1 MYDIIT
7 FGGAV
12 VDTFVYTGIPERGNS
27 MCYTVGTKIEVQ
39 DLAFSTGGGATN
51 TATSFSRLGLKTG
64 TIIKLGNDLNAKL
77 ILDILKKEKISFLG
91 KQEEGLTDYSV
102 ILDSKEHNRT
112 VLTYKEK
119 SNSISFNELNLKKLK
134 TKWFYFSAMDN
145 KSLETQKKLAVWAS
159 RNGVNIAYNP
169 SAYLTRR
176 GPSCIKEILEN
187 TKILILNDEEA
198 RHLVPTGDLFGGL
211 HRFGPEIVCITFGP
225 KGNSVSDRKE
235 LFSSLPNN
243 IKVKERTG
251 AGDAFASGFVTGMIK
266 FNDTKKAIL
275 MGSLNA
281 ESVIQKRGAKV
292 GLLTWKEMGY
302 QLSHNKVK
310 IVEKAI

>member
-12 VDTFVYTGIPERGNS
+12 IDAFIYTGVPEKGKD
-27 MCYTVGTKIEVQ
+27 MCYTVGTKIEVRN
-39 DLAFSTGGGATN
+39 LAFSTGGGGTN

-64 TIIKLGNDLNAKL
+64 AIIKLGDDLNAKL
-77 ILDILKKEKISFLG
+77 ILDALKKEKIDFLG

-112 VLTYKEK
+112 ILTYKEK
-119 SNSISFNELNLKKLK
+119 SNSILFNEINLKKLK

-159 RNGVNIAYNP
+159 KNKINLAYNP

-176 GPSCIKEILEN
+176 GSNCIKEILEN

-198 RHLVPTGDLFGGL
+198 AHLVKEGDLFKGL
-211 HRFGPEIVCITFGP
+211 HKFGPEIICITYGK
-225 KGNSVSDRKE
+225 KGNSVSDGKRI
-235 LFSSLPNN
+235 LTSLPND

-251 AGDAFASGFVTGMIK
+251 AGDAFASAFVTGIIK
-266 FNDTKKAIL
+266 FNDIKKAVA

-292 GLLTWKEMGY
+292 GLLTWKEMSN
-302 QLSHNKVK
+302 QLKHKKVK
-310 IVEKAI
+310 IINHS